1 MKNKIILAGV
11 HGRPSTK
18 LAFSTMGSD
27 AHLIHKRELRGEI
40 VYRHFR
46 DKAILTERIAS
57 GQVYLSEYITP
68 TITLEDSVV
77 IRWGTREVLP
87 TNGNTVIYNKATP
100 LNNASNKRRSR
111 ELFIREG
118 VNAPKLVQGTRV
130 EHGHGMLTNAAQGDF
145 PIIARPHTHSRG
157 HDFVILRTMGDFM
170 THWLNHNR
178 SWYYSS
184 FIDKDSE
191 FRIHVAHG
199 KVLAVMEKP
208 RPGGDNIAWNMDQ
221 NDPDPF
227 SYVRWNNIDQRGLKP
242 VLVEAIKAVDAV
254 CLDFGGVDV
263 MLADGVAYVLEVNT
277 APSVDTSPY
286 VASKY
291 GQYFDWLF
299 RKEDVREHWGIEIL
313 EEQYGKTMIWKNWQL
328 RDEERE

>member
-87 TNGNTVIYNKATP
+87 TNGSTIIYNKASP
-100 LNNASNKRRSR
+100 LANASNKRRSR
-111 ELFIREG
+111 ELFIENEVSCPVLATPNNF
-118 VNAPKLVQGTRV
+118 VNSYL
-130 EHGHGMLTNAAQGDF
+130 
-145 PIIARPHTHSRG
+145 PIIARPHIHSSGR
-157 HDFVILRTMGDFM
+157 HFVVLRTGREFVDHYW
-170 THWLNHNR
+170 TTER
-178 SWYYSS
+178 SREGWYYSN

-328 RDEERE
+328 RDETQE

>member
-27 AHLIHKRELRGEI
+27 AHLVHKRELRGEI

-111 ELFIREG
+111 ELFIQNSVSCPQLASPIDWEDDG
-118 VNAPKLVQGTRV
+118 VERYPV
-130 EHGHGMLTNAAQGDF
+130 
-145 PIIARPHTHSRG
+145 IARPFIHSKGR
-157 HDFVILRTMGDFM
+157 DFVVLNTWEEFNTHYRTNY
-170 THWLNHNR
+170 HR
-178 SWYYSS
+178 WYYSE

-208 RPGGDNIAWNMDQ
+208 RPGGDNIAWNRTQ
-221 NDPDPF
+221 NDEDPF
-227 SYVRWNNIDQRGLKP
+227 SYVRWDNVDQRGLKP

-277 APSVDTSPY
+277 APSIDTSPY

-299 RKEDVREHWGIEIL
+299 RKEDVREHWGTEIL

-328 RDEERE
+328 RDEER